1 MEGRTAGEPRTH
13 RQQCSPH
20 PTRGS
25 RRGRE
30 EHDLGEK
37 GKEGGRVRERE
48 GERGREQGRERARER
63 ESKRGREGVKKEV
76 IKVRREFGD
85 FVAHPTSPRSCHKDV

>member
-37 GKEGGRVRERE
+37 GKEVGRVRERE
-48 GERGREQGRERARER
+48 GERGREREKEQGRERARER

-76 IKVRREFGD
+76 IKV
-85 FVAHPTSPRSCHKDV
+85 